1 MAQLATNLPPD
12 APVPADQR
20 VEPTRGALS
29 NIAAMVPGLAI
40 MIGTLFA
47 LRTWVEP
54 WMKDAVVFGQKGWLV
69 QVLHLNYILLA
80 IIAGMIFRNVIFGGR
95 IPDWAEA
102 GFRTTRLFIK
112 SGVIMLGS
120 LYTLQRLA
128 KVGSVAIILIMSFV
142 FGTVLFVMWFGK
154 RVGMDR
160 SMVGTMAAACGV
172 CGVSAAIATSPSVR
186 AKPSEVALAIATILG
201 FGIMTMFIS
210 PMIGKALS
218 MSDYQFGAW
227 VGTGI
232 LNSGQVLATCL
243 AFNPTFAP
251 GTAVAYG
258 EIWNVVRVI
267 SIPFVVFFITTW
279 YWKAE
284 AKAEHISMG
293 KVFKERFPV
302 FVLGFFAM
310 TALSSLSW
318 LGAEGSNTLHL
329 MRDVMSWIFGIGLV
343 GQGAYIDFRELK
355 TAGGKPLKVGLAAGV
370 LKYTVALI
378 VIMLFVSK
386 GAGF

>member
-1 MAQLATNLPPD
+1 MEEKTGVAKYL
-12 APVPADQR
+12 
-20 VEPTRGALS
+20 G
-29 NIAAMVPGLAI
+29 IMPGLAI
-40 MIGTLFA
+40 MIGTLFL
-47 LRTWVEP
+47 LRTYVEP

-69 QVLHLNYILLA
+69 QVLSLNYILLS
-80 IIAGMIFRNVIFGGR
+80 IIAGIIYRNVFFGGR

-112 SGVIMLGS
+112 SGVIMLGC
-120 LYTLQRLA
+120 LYTLQKLA
-128 KVGSVAIILIMSFV
+128 KVGGIAITLISAFV
-142 FGTVLFVMWFGK
+142 FGTVLFVIWYGK
-154 RVGMDR
+154 RIGMER
-160 SMVGTMAAACGV
+160 SMVGVMAAACGV
-172 CGVSAAIATSPSVR
+172 CGVSAAVATSPGVK

-201 FGIMTMFIS
+201 FGIMTMFVS
-210 PMIGKALS
+210 PFIGKALS

-267 SIPFVVFFITTW
+267 SIPFVVFIVTTW
-279 YWKAE
+279 ACKAE
-284 AKAEHISMG
+284 AAESCATGEQMKLG
-293 KVFKERFPV
+293 KVFKDRFPV
-302 FVLGFFAM
+302 FVLGFFGI
-310 TALSSLSW
+310 TALSSLGW

-355 TAGGKPLKVGLAAGV
+355 TAGGKPLRVGLVAGT
-370 LKYTVALI
+370 LKYVLALLI
-378 VIMLFVSK
+378 IMLFVSK
-386 GAGF
+386 DASF

>member
-1 MAQLATNLPPD
+1 MEERKGMAQILA
-12 APVPADQR
+12 
-20 VEPTRGALS
+20 
-29 NIAAMVPGLAI
+29 IIPGLAV
-40 MIGTLFA
+40 MVGTLYL
-47 LRTWVEP
+47 LRTFVEP

-69 QVLHLNYILLA
+69 QVLSLNYILLS
-80 IIAGMIFRNVIFGGR
+80 IIAGIIYRNVFFGGK

-112 SGVIMLGS
+112 SGVIMLGC
-120 LYTLQRLA
+120 LYTLQKLA
-128 KVGSVAIILIMSFV
+128 KVGGIAITLISVFV
-142 FGTVLFVMWFGK
+142 FGTVLFVIWYGK
-154 RVGMDR
+154 RIGMER
-160 SMVGTMAAACGV
+160 SMVGVMAAACGV
-172 CGVSAAIATSPSVR
+172 CGVSAAVATSPGVK

-210 PMIGKALS
+210 PFIGKALS

-267 SIPFVVFFITTW
+267 SIPFVVFIVTTW
-279 YWKAE
+279 ACKAE
-284 AKAEHISMG
+284 AAESCATGADKMSLG
-293 KVFKERFPV
+293 KVFKDRFPV
-302 FVLGFFAM
+302 FVLGFFGM
-310 TALSSLSW
+310 TALSSLGW

-329 MRDVMSWIFGIGLV
+329 IRDVMSWIFGIGLV

-355 TAGGKPLKVGLAAGV
+355 TAGGKPLKVGLVAGT
-370 LKYTVALI
+370 LKYVVALL
-378 VIMLFVSK
+378 VIMFFVSK
-386 GAGF
+386 DASF

>member
-1 MAQLATNLPPD
+1 MEEKTGVAKYL
-12 APVPADQR
+12 
-20 VEPTRGALS
+20 G
-29 NIAAMVPGLAI
+29 IMPGLAI
-40 MIGTLFA
+40 MIGTLFL
-47 LRTWVEP
+47 LRTYVEP

-69 QVLHLNYILLA
+69 QVLSLNYILLS
-80 IIAGMIFRNVIFGGR
+80 IIAGIIYRNVFFGGR

-112 SGVIMLGS
+112 SGVIMLGC
-120 LYTLQRLA
+120 LYTLQKLA
-128 KVGSVAIILIMSFV
+128 KVGGIAITLISVFV
-142 FGTVLFVMWFGK
+142 FGTVLFVIWYGK
-154 RVGMDR
+154 RIGMDR
-160 SMVGTMAAACGV
+160 SMVGVMAAASGV
-172 CGVSAAIATSPSVR
+172 CGVSAAVATSPGVK

-210 PMIGKALS
+210 PFIGKALS

-267 SIPFVVFFITTW
+267 SIPFVVFIITTW
-279 YWKAE
+279 ACKSEAAE
-284 AKAEHISMG
+284 SCATGTQMSLA
-293 KVFKERFPV
+293 KVFKDRFPV
-302 FVLGFFAM
+302 FVLGFFGM
-310 TALSSLSW
+310 TALSSLGW

-329 MRDVMSWIFGIGLV
+329 LRDVMSWIFGIGLV

-355 TAGGKPLKVGLAAGV
+355 TAGGKPLKVGLVAGT
-370 LKYTVALI
+370 LKYVVALI
-378 VIMLFVSK
+378 VVMLFVSK
-386 GAGF
+386 DASF

>member
-1 MAQLATNLPPD
+1 MEEKSGVAKIM
-12 APVPADQR
+12 
-20 VEPTRGALS
+20 G
-29 NIAAMVPGLAI
+29 IVPGLAV
-40 MIGTLFA
+40 MVGTLFL
-47 LRTWVEP
+47 LRTYVEP

-69 QVLHLNYILLA
+69 QVLSLNYILLS
-80 IIAGMIFRNVIFGGR
+80 IIAGIIYRNVFFGGK

-120 LYTLQRLA
+120 LYTLQKLA
-128 KVGSVAIILIMSFV
+128 KVGGIAITLISAFV
-142 FGTVLFVMWFGK
+142 FGTVLFVIWFG
-154 RVGMDR
+154 RRIGMER
-160 SMVGTMAAACGV
+160 SMVGVMAAACGV
-172 CGVSAAIATSPSVR
+172 CGVSAAVATSPGVK

-201 FGIMTMFIS
+201 FGIMTMFVS
-210 PMIGKALS
+210 PYIGKALS

-267 SIPFVVFFITTW
+267 SIPFVVFIVTTW
-279 YWKAE
+279 ACKAE
-284 AKAEHISMG
+284 AAESCETGTQMSLG
-293 KVFKERFPV
+293 KVFKDRFPV
-302 FVLGFFAM
+302 FVLGFFGM
-310 TALSSLSW
+310 TALSSLGW

-329 MRDVMSWIFGIGLV
+329 LRDVMSWIFGIGLV

-355 TAGGKPLKVGLAAGV
+355 TAGGKPLKVGLVAGT
-370 LKYTVALI
+370 LKYVLALI
-378 VIMLFVSK
+378 IIMLFVSK
-386 GAGF
+386 DASF